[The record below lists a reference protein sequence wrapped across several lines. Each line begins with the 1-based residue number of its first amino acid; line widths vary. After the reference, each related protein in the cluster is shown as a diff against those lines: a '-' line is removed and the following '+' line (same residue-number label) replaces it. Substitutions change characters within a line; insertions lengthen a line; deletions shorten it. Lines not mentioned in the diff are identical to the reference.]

1 MRFLAPVLMVAVR
14 WSTVCRALGFDGK
27 LRRLVLP
34 ALYSGAATSVLYR
47 TRQDKWP
54 SRKE

>member
-14 WSTVCRALGFDGK
+14 WSAVCRALGFDGK

-34 ALYSGAATSVLYR
+34 ALYSGAATSVSMAQGKTSGR
-47 TRQDKWP
+47 V
-54 SRKE
+54 ENE